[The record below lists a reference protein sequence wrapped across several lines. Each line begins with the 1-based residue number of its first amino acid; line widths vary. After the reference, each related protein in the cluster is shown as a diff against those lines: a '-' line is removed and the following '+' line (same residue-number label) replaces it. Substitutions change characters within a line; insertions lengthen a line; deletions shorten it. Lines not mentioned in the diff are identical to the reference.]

1 MATVTKPMALDRSM
15 NTTEQSPRNI
25 ADVLAQELANIASA
39 IGGGGGSGASYVLR
53 CPTSG
58 YTSQSVSIW
67 GQSAR
72 TFYVITLTSDSGG
85 NPLTNFHSGMK
96 EDYALNISGS
106 ASDFSK
112 LYAHEIGEGEV
123 TFYFTSA
130 PSTAFNVLIREA
142 V

>member
-1 MATVTKPMALDRSM
+1 MAVQFDPIAKDESL
-15 NTTEQSPRNI
+15 NTTELSTRNI
-25 ADVLAQELANIASA
+25 ADVLAQELANIATA
-39 IGGGGGSGASYVLR
+39 IGSGVVGNAYVLR

-130 PSTAFNVLIREA
+130 PSSAFNVLIREA

>member
-1 MATVTKPMALDRSM
+1 MAVQFDPIVKDESF
-15 NTTEQSPRNI
+15 NTTELAPRNV
-25 ADVLAQELANIASA
+25 ADVLAQELANIATA
-39 IGGGGGSGASYVLR
+39 IGSGVVGNAYVLR

-130 PSTAFNVLIREA
+130 PTTAFNVLIREA

>member
-1 MATVTKPMALDRSM
+1 MATVTKPMALDRSI

-25 ADVLAQELANIASA
+25 ADVLAQELAGIASA
-39 IGGGGGSGASYVLR
+39 ISSGSSIASYVLR

-72 TFYVITLTSDSGG
+72 TFYVITLTADSGG

-130 PSTAFNVLIREA
+130 PTTAFNVLIREA

>member
-1 MATVTKPMALDRSM
+1 MALVTKPPALDESI
-15 NTTEQSPRNI
+15 NTTELSPRNV

-58 YTSQSVSIW
+58 YTSGSYSVWGVTKTLYSITITTD
-67 GQSAR
+67 SA
-72 TFYVITLTSDSGG
+72 S
-85 NPLTNFHSGMK
+85 NPLTNFHSGMH

-106 ASDFSK
+106 QSDFSK

-130 PSTAFNVLIREA
+130 PTTAFNVLIREA

>member
-1 MATVTKPMALDRSM
+1 MAVQFDPIAKDESL
-15 NTTEQSPRNI
+15 NTTELITRNI
-25 ADVLAQELANIASA
+25 ADVLAQELSNIATA
-39 IGGGGGSGASYVLR
+39 IGGGVVGNAYVLR

-123 TFYFTSA
+123 TFCFTSA
-130 PSTAFNVLIREA
+130 PTTAFNVLIREA

>member
-1 MATVTKPMALDRSM
+1 MAVQFDPIAKDESL
-15 NTTEQSPRNI
+15 NTTELTSRNV

-39 IGGGGGSGASYVLR
+39 IGGGGSGASYVLR

-72 TFYVITLTSDSGG
+72 TFYVITLTADSAS

-130 PSTAFNVLIREA
+130 PSSAFNVLIREA

>member
-1 MATVTKPMALDRSM
+1 MAFVTKPPALDESIK
-15 NTTEQSPRNI
+15 TTESLPRNI
-25 ADVLAQELANIASA
+25 ADVLAQELANIATA
-39 IGGGGGSGASYVLR
+39 IGSGVVGNAYVLR

-130 PSTAFNVLIREA
+130 PTTAFNVLIREA